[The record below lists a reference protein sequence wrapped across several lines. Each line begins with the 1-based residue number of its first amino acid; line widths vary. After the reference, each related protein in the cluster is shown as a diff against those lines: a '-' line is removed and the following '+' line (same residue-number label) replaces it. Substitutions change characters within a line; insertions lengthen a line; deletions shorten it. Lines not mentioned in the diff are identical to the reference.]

1 MARPVYN
8 VTAYFDLPSTGGSN
22 IFTLDDPVRGVL
34 DSIYVL
40 AGDIATDLTSYT
52 RTISI
57 NRGRSRIFDEIETG
71 TCVIEFTNR
80 TGAFDPLYSAGPF
93 FGNIKAGKR
102 FTVSTAG
109 FPIFDGFVESY
120 RYKYGRNNEP
130 IAVVTLIDALGV
142 LAGKKFM
149 PWTGTVG
156 QTVGQ
161 RLNTMLDRSEVAY
174 GAARAFDLGASTL
187 QADTITA
194 ETNVLT
200 YGKQLAKSDFGRF
213 FAART
218 GVLTFIDRR
227 HNLNAGPSVTFIN
240 DGTGIGFADLERS
253 TGDELLFNHVAAA
266 RVGGATQIFENQA
279 SIDEYGIISY
289 DATDLLLETD
299 AQAYDYGLFIASNYS
314 TPEDRFAS
322 FTIIP
327 DALDATGQ
335 GLLASL
341 DVGSL
346 VRGVYDTGIGTVIDR
361 YCIVE
366 GMNYKLDRNRREVN
380 VFVGDA
386 TNRSAF
392 ILDDP
397 IFGVLDGPGVLI
409 F

>member
-22 IFTLDDPVRGVL
+22 IFTLDDPVKGIL

-40 AGDIATDLTSYT
+40 AGDIATDISNYV

-57 NRGRSRIFDEIETG
+57 NRGRSRIFDEMQTG
-71 TCVIEFTNR
+71 TCVLELSNR
-80 TGAFDPLYSAGPF
+80 TRAFDPLYSPGPF
-93 FGNIKAGKR
+93 FGNIKPGKR
-102 FTVSTAG
+102 FTVSTNGIA
-109 FPIFDGFVESY
+109 IFDGFVESY

-130 IAVVTLIDALGV
+130 IAVVTLVDALGV
-142 LAGKKFM
+142 LAKKKFTA
-149 PWTGTVG
+149 WTGTVG

-161 RLNTMLDRSEVAY
+161 RLTAMLNRPEVVY
-174 GAARAFDLGASTL
+174 GSTRAFDTGASTL
-187 QADTITA
+187 QADAIA
-194 ETNVLT
+194 ADTNVLT
-200 YGKQLAKSDFGRF
+200 YGQQLSKSDLGHF
-213 FAART
+213 FAARD
-218 GVLTFIDRR
+218 GLLTFTDRR
-227 HNLNAGPSVTFIN
+227 RNLNAGPTVTFIN
-240 DGTGIGFADLERS
+240 DGTGIGFADVERS
-253 TGDELLFNHVAAA
+253 TGDELLFNHVTAG
-266 RVGGATQIFENQA
+266 RVGGATQIFENPE
-279 SIDEYGIISY
+279 SIAEYGILAY

-299 AQAYDYGLFIASNYS
+299 AQAYDYGLFIATNYS

-327 DALDATGQ
+327 DACDPTGQ

-341 DVGSL
+341 DIGSF
-346 VRGVYDTGIGTVIDR
+346 VRGVYDPGVGAVVDR

-366 GMNYKLDRNRREVN
+366 GINHKLDRNKREVT

-386 TNRSAF
+386 INRSAF

-397 IFGVLDGPGVLI
+397 IFGILDGPGVLI